1 MLFGIF
7 FVSIEAKQLDMKTI
21 LRNFF
26 SVLRRFKTASVL
38 NVLGLSIAFVAFMLI
53 MMQVNYDYTF
63 DRSHPNADAIFRVDI
78 VHGSKGSQAI
88 ICRPFARAFTGSSP
102 LIEEGCLLSAWTES
116 RFFYI
121 EDGGQRTSYKEDAWN
136 VTPGVLEV
144 FRFDM
149 LEGNERSLDEP
160 NSVVLP
166 ESMAR
171 KIFGDESAVGK
182 QLISA
187 NPMEDAKIVKGVY
200 KDFPRNSALKN
211 VMYTSMSPKENYDN
225 WGNWNYFF
233 FVRLGEGMDKA
244 EVLDNFKRNF
254 NAKEAFGNEF
264 EWGEENSLDL
274 RLTSLPDVHF
284 LSNVDFDSM
293 PKASRQTLLVLFSI
307 AFVILIIAGINFTN
321 FSTALTPMRI
331 KSINTQ
337 KVLGSSDRTL
347 RGSLLVEAVCVSL
360 FAYLLSLLFL
370 YLIPNTP
377 VVSLVDADISFGAQP
392 MIIAGTAV
400 IAAIVGVLAG
410 LYPSYYVTSFPPALV
425 LKGSFGLSLAGRRM
439 RSVLVG
445 VQFVASFILII
456 GSLFMYLQNHYMQNA
471 PLGYDKEEMI
481 IVHLNNT
488 INKNR
493 DAFTDRLKSFSGVQD
508 VTYSQFLLSSQDQY
522 MGWGR
527 DYNGNNINFQCL
539 PVSSSF
545 LKVMGIEVKEGRDFR
560 PEDDQKET
568 GCYIFNEKAK
578 AQYELKLNEKIDG
591 DEIIGFIPDIKF
603 ASFRQEV
610 TPMAFYLWGKY
621 QWGQEGNYYNTA
633 YVKFKAGSDLRSGM
647 EHVRESLEK
656 FDSEYPFVVRF
667 YDEVL
672 QHTYEKEL
680 KIGSLITLFSLVA
693 IFISI
698 VGVFGLVVFE
708 SEYKRKEI
716 AVRKV
721 LGSTT
726 GEILYMFNVSYF
738 WILLICFVF
747 GAPVAWY
754 GVHRWLEN
762 FAYRTPMYWWVL
774 PLAFL
779 AVGVITFMT
788 VTYQNW
794 HVANENPVKN
804 IKSE

>member
-1 MLFGIF
+1 
-7 FVSIEAKQLDMKTI
+7 MKTI

-26 SVLRRFKTASVL
+26 SVLRRFKAASVL

-63 DRSHPNADAIFRVDI
+63 DCSHRNADAIFRVDI

-88 ICRPFARAFTGSSP
+88 ICRPFARAFTESSP
-102 LIEEGCLLSAWTES
+102 HIKGGCLLNAWVGS
-116 RFFYI
+116 PFFYV
-121 EDGGQRTSYKEDAWN
+121 EQNGQRTGYRENAWE
-136 VTPGVLEV
+136 VTPGLLDVIH
-144 FRFDM
+144 FDM
-149 LEGNERSLDEP
+149 LEGTAQALDEP
-160 NSVVLP
+160 GSVILP
-166 ESMAR
+166 ESMAK
-171 KIFGDESAVGK
+171 KIFGNETAIGK
-182 QLISA
+182 QLIA
-187 NPMEDAKIVKGVY
+187 PNVEMNAQIIKGVY
-200 KDFPRNSALKN
+200 KDFPRNSALQN
-211 VMYTSMSPKENYDN
+211 VIYVAMNPKENYDN

-233 FVRLGEGMDKA
+233 FVRLDDPANKEN
-244 EVLDNFKRNF
+244 VLDNFKSNF
-254 NAKEAFGNEF
+254 NAKEVFGNEF
-264 EWGEENSLDL
+264 EWGGEESFDL

-284 LSNVDFDSM
+284 LNNVDFDSM

-307 AFVILIIAGINFTN
+307 AFVIIIIAGINFTN

-337 KVLGSSDRTL
+337 KVLGSSDRML
-347 RGSLLVEAVCVSL
+347 RGSLLVEAVGVSM

-370 YLIPNTP
+370 YVIPKTP
-377 VVSLVDADISFGAQP
+377 VASLVDADISFGAQP

-400 IAAIVGVLAG
+400 IAVIVGVLAG

-445 VQFVASFILII
+445 IQFVASFILII
-456 GSLFMYLQNHYMQNA
+456 GSLFMYLQNRYMQNA

-481 IVHLNNT
+481 IVHLNNK
-488 INKNR
+488 INKDR
-493 DAFTDRLKSFSGVQD
+493 DAFTNQLKSFSGVED

-527 DYNGNNINFQCL
+527 DYNGKNINFQCL

-578 AQYELKLNEKIDG
+578 AQLELKLNEQIDG

-621 QWGQEGNYYNTA
+621 QWGQEGNYYNAA
-633 YVKFKAGSDLRSGM
+633 YVKFKAGSDLRAGM
-647 EHVRESLEK
+647 EHVRESLKK
-656 FDSEYPFVVRF
+656 FDSEYPFVIRF

-716 AVRKV
+716 AVRKE

-726 GEILYMFNVSYF
+726 GEVLYMFNVSYF
-738 WILLICFVF
+738 WILLICFVL

-779 AVGVITFMT
+779 AIGMITFLT

>member
-1 MLFGIF
+1 
-7 FVSIEAKQLDMKTI
+7 
-21 LRNFF
+21 
-26 SVLRRFKTASVL
+26 
-38 NVLGLSIAFVAFMLI
+38 

-63 DRSHPNADAIFRVDI
+63 DCSHRNADAIFRVDI

-88 ICRPFARAFTGSSP
+88 ICRPFARAFTESSP
-102 LIEEGCLLSAWTES
+102 HIKGGCLLNAWVGS
-116 RFFYI
+116 PFFYV
-121 EDGGQRTSYKEDAWN
+121 EQNGQRTGYRENAWE
-136 VTPGVLEV
+136 VTPGLLDVIH
-144 FRFDM
+144 FDM
-149 LEGNERSLDEP
+149 LEGTAQALDEP
-160 NSVVLP
+160 GSVILP
-166 ESMAR
+166 ESMAK
-171 KIFGDESAVGK
+171 KIFGNETAVGK
-182 QLISA
+182 QLIA
-187 NPMEDAKIVKGVY
+187 PNVEMNAQIIKGVY
-200 KDFPRNSALKN
+200 KDFPRNSALQN
-211 VMYTSMSPKENYDN
+211 VIYVAMNPKENYDN

-233 FVRLGEGMDKA
+233 FVRLDDPANKEN
-244 EVLDNFKRNF
+244 VLDNFKSNF
-254 NAKEAFGNEF
+254 NAKEVFGNEF
-264 EWGEENSLDL
+264 EWGGEESFDL

-284 LSNVDFDSM
+284 LNNVDFDSM

-307 AFVILIIAGINFTN
+307 AFVIIIIAGINFTN

-337 KVLGSSDRTL
+337 KVLGSSDRML
-347 RGSLLVEAVCVSL
+347 RGSLLVEAVGVST

-370 YLIPNTP
+370 YVIPKTP
-377 VVSLVDADISFGAQP
+377 VASLVDADISFGAQP

-400 IAAIVGVLAG
+400 IAVIVGVLAG

-445 VQFVASFILII
+445 IQFVASFILII
-456 GSLFMYLQNHYMQNA
+456 GSLFMYLQNRYMQNA

-481 IVHLNNT
+481 IVHLNNK
-488 INKNR
+488 INKDR
-493 DAFTDRLKSFSGVQD
+493 DAFTNQLKSFSGVED

-527 DYNGNNINFQCL
+527 DYNGKNINFQCL

-578 AQYELKLNEKIDG
+578 AQLELKLNEQIDG

-621 QWGQEGNYYNTA
+621 QWGQEGNYYNAA
-633 YVKFKAGSDLRSGM
+633 YVKFKAGSDLRAGM
-647 EHVRESLEK
+647 EHVRESLKK
-656 FDSEYPFVVRF
+656 FDSEYPFVIRF

-726 GEILYMFNVSYF
+726 GEVLYMFNVSYF
-738 WILLICFVF
+738 WILLICFVL

-779 AVGVITFMT
+779 AIGMITFLT

>member
-1 MLFGIF
+1 
-7 FVSIEAKQLDMKTI
+7 MKTI

-26 SVLRRFKTASVL
+26 SVLRRFKAASVL

-63 DRSHPNADAIFRVDI
+63 DCSHRNADAIFRVDI

-88 ICRPFARAFTGSSP
+88 ICRPFARAFTESSP
-102 LIEEGCLLSAWTES
+102 HIKGGCLLNAWVGS
-116 RFFYI
+116 PFFYV
-121 EDGGQRTSYKEDAWN
+121 EQNGQRTGYRENAWE
-136 VTPGVLEV
+136 VTPGLLDVIH
-144 FRFDM
+144 FDM
-149 LEGNERSLDEP
+149 LEGTAQALDEP
-160 NSVVLP
+160 GSVILP
-166 ESMAR
+166 ESMAK
-171 KIFGDESAVGK
+171 KIFGNETAIGK
-182 QLISA
+182 QLIA
-187 NPMEDAKIVKGVY
+187 PNVEMNAQIIKGVY
-200 KDFPRNSALKN
+200 KDFPRNSALQN
-211 VMYTSMSPKENYDN
+211 VIYVAMNPKENYDN

-233 FVRLGEGMDKA
+233 FVRLDDPANKEN
-244 EVLDNFKRNF
+244 VLDNFKSNF
-254 NAKEAFGNEF
+254 NAKEVFGNEF
-264 EWGEENSLDL
+264 EWGGEESFDL

-284 LSNVDFDSM
+284 LNNVDFDSM

-307 AFVILIIAGINFTN
+307 AFVIIIIAGINFTN

-337 KVLGSSDRTL
+337 KVLGSSDRML
-347 RGSLLVEAVCVSL
+347 RGSLLVEAVGVSM

-370 YLIPNTP
+370 YVIPKTP
-377 VVSLVDADISFGAQP
+377 VASLVDADISFGAQP

-400 IAAIVGVLAG
+400 IAVIVGVLAG

-445 VQFVASFILII
+445 IQFVASFILII
-456 GSLFMYLQNHYMQNA
+456 GSLFMYLQNRYMQNA

-481 IVHLNNT
+481 IVHLNNK
-488 INKNR
+488 INKDR
-493 DAFTDRLKSFSGVQD
+493 DAFTNQLKSFSGVED

-527 DYNGNNINFQCL
+527 DYNGKNINFQCL

-568 GCYIFNEKAK
+568 GCYIFNEKSK
-578 AQYELKLNEKIDG
+578 AQLELKLNEQIDG

-621 QWGQEGNYYNTA
+621 QWGQEGNYYNAA
-633 YVKFKAGSDLRSGM
+633 YVKFKAGSDLRAGM
-647 EHVRESLEK
+647 EHVRESLKK
-656 FDSEYPFVVRF
+656 FDSEYPFVIRF

-726 GEILYMFNVSYF
+726 GEVLYMFNVSYF
-738 WILLICFVF
+738 WILLICFVL

-779 AVGVITFMT
+779 AIGMITFLT

>member
-1 MLFGIF
+1 
-7 FVSIEAKQLDMKTI
+7 MKTI

-26 SVLRRFKTASVL
+26 SVLRRFKAASVL

-63 DRSHPNADAIFRVDI
+63 DCSHRNADAIFRVDI

-88 ICRPFARAFTGSSP
+88 ICRPFARAFTESSP
-102 LIEEGCLLSAWTES
+102 HIKGGCLLNAWVGS
-116 RFFYI
+116 PFFYV
-121 EDGGQRTSYKEDAWN
+121 EQNGQRTGYRENAWE
-136 VTPGVLEV
+136 VTPGLLDVIH
-144 FRFDM
+144 FDM
-149 LEGNERSLDEP
+149 REGTAQALDEP
-160 NSVVLP
+160 GSVILP
-166 ESMAR
+166 ESMAK
-171 KIFGDESAVGK
+171 KIFGNETAVGK
-182 QLISA
+182 QLIA
-187 NPMEDAKIVKGVY
+187 PNVEMNAQIIKGVY
-200 KDFPRNSALKN
+200 KDFPRNSALQN
-211 VMYTSMSPKENYDN
+211 VIYVAMNPKENYDN

-233 FVRLGEGMDKA
+233 FVRLDDPANKEN
-244 EVLDNFKRNF
+244 VLDNFKSNF
-254 NAKEAFGNEF
+254 NAKEVFGNEF
-264 EWGEENSLDL
+264 EWGGEESFDL

-284 LSNVDFDSM
+284 LNNVDFDSM

-307 AFVILIIAGINFTN
+307 AFVIIIIAGINFTN

-337 KVLGSSDRTL
+337 KVLGSSDRML
-347 RGSLLVEAVCVSL
+347 RGSLLVEAVGVST

-370 YLIPNTP
+370 YVIPKTP
-377 VVSLVDADISFGAQP
+377 VASLVDADISFGAQP

-400 IAAIVGVLAG
+400 IAVIVGVLAG

-445 VQFVASFILII
+445 IQFVASFILII
-456 GSLFMYLQNHYMQNA
+456 GSLFMYLQNRYMQNA

-481 IVHLNNT
+481 IVHLNNK
-488 INKNR
+488 INKDR
-493 DAFTDRLKSFSGVQD
+493 DAFTNQLKSFSGVED
-508 VTYSQFLLSSQDQY
+508 VTYSQFLLSIQDQY

-527 DYNGNNINFQCL
+527 DYNGKNINFQCL

-578 AQYELKLNEKIDG
+578 AQLELKLNEQIDG

-621 QWGQEGNYYNTA
+621 QWGQEGNYYNAA
-633 YVKFKAGSDLRSGM
+633 YVKFKAGSDLRAGM
-647 EHVRESLEK
+647 EHVRESLKK
-656 FDSEYPFVVRF
+656 FDSEYPFVIRF

-726 GEILYMFNVSYF
+726 GEVLYMFNVSYF
-738 WILLICFVF
+738 WILLICFVL

-779 AVGVITFMT
+779 AIGMITFLT

>member
-7 FVSIEAKQLDMKTI
+7 FVIIKAKQLDMKTI

-136 VTPGVLEV
+136 VTPGVLKV

-149 LEGNERSLDEP
+149 LEGSERSLDEP

-284 LSNVDFDSM
+284 LNNVDFDSM

-370 YLIPNTP
+370 YIIPKTP

-400 IAAIVGVLAG
+400 IAAIVGVLAR
-410 LYPSYYVTSFPPALV
+410 P
-425 LKGSFGLSLAGRRM
+425 LS
-439 RSVLVG
+439 
-445 VQFVASFILII
+445 
-456 GSLFMYLQNHYMQNA
+456 
-471 PLGYDKEEMI
+471 
-481 IVHLNNT
+481 
-488 INKNR
+488 
-493 DAFTDRLKSFSGVQD
+493 
-508 VTYSQFLLSSQDQY
+508 FLLCHL
-522 MGWGR
+522 
-527 DYNGNNINFQCL
+527 F
-539 PVSSSF
+539 PA
-545 LKVMGIEVKEGRDFR
+545 GIGVERKFR
-560 PEDDQKET
+560 PLACRAPDEERAGGGPVCGFFHPD
-568 GCYIFNEKAK
+568 YRLFVYVPAK
-578 AQYELKLNEKIDG
+578 
-591 DEIIGFIPDIKF
+591 
-603 ASFRQEV
+603 
-610 TPMAFYLWGKY
+610 
-621 QWGQEGNYYNTA
+621 
-633 YVKFKAGSDLRSGM
+633 
-647 EHVRESLEK
+647 SLYAE
-656 FDSEYPFVVRF
+656 
-667 YDEVL
+667 
-672 QHTYEKEL
+672 
-680 KIGSLITLFSLVA
+680 
-693 IFISI
+693 
-698 VGVFGLVVFE
+698 
-708 SEYKRKEI
+708 
-716 AVRKV
+716 
-721 LGSTT
+721 
-726 GEILYMFNVSYF
+726 
-738 WILLICFVF
+738 C
-747 GAPVAWY
+747 
-754 GVHRWLEN
+754 
-762 FAYRTPMYWWVL
+762 
-774 PLAFL
+774 
-779 AVGVITFMT
+779 AVGI
-788 VTYQNW
+788 
-794 HVANENPVKN
+794 
-804 IKSE
+804 

>member
-7 FVSIEAKQLDMKTI
+7 FVIIEAKQLDMKTI

-149 LEGNERSLDEP
+149 LEGSERSLDEP

-284 LSNVDFDSM
+284 LNNVDFDSM

-370 YLIPNTP
+370 YIIPKTP

-481 IVHLNNT
+481 IVHLN
-488 INKNR
+488 
-493 DAFTDRLKSFSGVQD
+493 D
-508 VTYSQFLLSSQDQY
+508 
-522 MGWGR
+522 
-527 DYNGNNINFQCL
+527 NI
-539 PVSSSF
+539 S
-545 LKVMGIEVKEGRDFR
+545 
-560 PEDDQKET
+560 
-568 GCYIFNEKAK
+568 
-578 AQYELKLNEKIDG
+578 
-591 DEIIGFIPDIKF
+591 
-603 ASFRQEV
+603 
-610 TPMAFYLWGKY
+610 
-621 QWGQEGNYYNTA
+621 
-633 YVKFKAGSDLRSGM
+633 
-647 EHVRESLEK
+647 
-656 FDSEYPFVVRF
+656 
-667 YDEVL
+667 
-672 QHTYEKEL
+672 
-680 KIGSLITLFSLVA
+680 
-693 IFISI
+693 
-698 VGVFGLVVFE
+698 
-708 SEYKRKEI
+708 
-716 AVRKV
+716 
-721 LGSTT
+721 
-726 GEILYMFNVSYF
+726 
-738 WILLICFVF
+738 
-747 GAPVAWY
+747 
-754 GVHRWLEN
+754 
-762 FAYRTPMYWWVL
+762 
-774 PLAFL
+774 
-779 AVGVITFMT
+779 
-788 VTYQNW
+788 
-794 HVANENPVKN
+794 
-804 IKSE
+804 

>member
-1 MLFGIF
+1 
-7 FVSIEAKQLDMKTI
+7 MKTI

-26 SVLRRFKTASVL
+26 SVLRRFKAASVL

-63 DRSHPNADAIFRVDI
+63 DCSHRNADAIFRVDI

-88 ICRPFARAFTGSSP
+88 ICRPFARAFTESSP
-102 LIEEGCLLSAWTES
+102 HIKGGCLLNAWVGS
-116 RFFYI
+116 PFFYV
-121 EDGGQRTSYKEDAWN
+121 EQNGQRRGYRENAWE
-136 VTPGVLEV
+136 VTPGLLDVIH
-144 FRFDM
+144 FDM
-149 LEGNERSLDEP
+149 LEGTAQALDEP
-160 NSVVLP
+160 GSVILP
-166 ESMAR
+166 ESMAK
-171 KIFGDESAVGK
+171 KIFGNETAVGK
-182 QLISA
+182 QLIA
-187 NPMEDAKIVKGVY
+187 PNVEMNAQIIKGVY
-200 KDFPRNSALKN
+200 KDFPRNSALQN
-211 VMYTSMSPKENYDN
+211 VIYVAMNPKENYDN

-233 FVRLGEGMDKA
+233 FVRLDDPANKEN
-244 EVLDNFKRNF
+244 VLDNFKSNF
-254 NAKEAFGNEF
+254 NAKEVFGNEF
-264 EWGEENSLDL
+264 EWGGEESFDL

-284 LSNVDFDSM
+284 LNNVDFDSM

-307 AFVILIIAGINFTN
+307 AFVIIIIAGINFTN

-337 KVLGSSDRTL
+337 KVLGSSDRML
-347 RGSLLVEAVCVSL
+347 RGSLLVEAVGVST

-370 YLIPNTP
+370 YVIPKTP
-377 VVSLVDADISFGAQP
+377 VASLVDADISFGAQP

-400 IAAIVGVLAG
+400 IAVIVGVLAG

-445 VQFVASFILII
+445 IQFVASFILII
-456 GSLFMYLQNHYMQNA
+456 GSLFMYLQNRYIQNA

-481 IVHLNNT
+481 IVHLNNK
-488 INKNR
+488 INKDR
-493 DAFTDRLKSFSGVQD
+493 DAFTNQLKSFSGVED

-527 DYNGNNINFQCL
+527 DYNGKNINFQCL

-578 AQYELKLNEKIDG
+578 AQLELKLNEQIDG

-621 QWGQEGNYYNTA
+621 QWGQEGNYYNAA
-633 YVKFKAGSDLRSGM
+633 YVKFKAGSDLRAGM
-647 EHVRESLEK
+647 EHVRESLKK
-656 FDSEYPFVVRF
+656 FDSEYPFVIRF

-726 GEILYMFNVSYF
+726 GEVLYMFNVSYF
-738 WILLICFVF
+738 WILLICFVL

-779 AVGVITFMT
+779 AIGMITFLT

>member
-7 FVSIEAKQLDMKTI
+7 FVIIEAKQLDMKTI

-63 DRSHPNADAIFRVDI
+63 DRSHRNADAIFRVDI

-102 LIEEGCLLSAWTES
+102 LIEEGCLLSAWTDS

-149 LEGNERSLDEP
+149 LEGSERSLDEP

-284 LSNVDFDSM
+284 LNNVDFDSM

-360 FAYLLSLLFL
+360 FAYLLSLFFL
-370 YLIPNTP
+370 YIIPKTP

-481 IVHLNNT
+481 IVHLNDN

-493 DAFTDRLKSFSGVQD
+493 DAFTDRLKSFSGVED

-545 LKVMGIEVKEGRDFR
+545 LKVMGDRGQGR
-560 PEDDQKET
+560 P
-568 GCYIFNEKAK
+568 
-578 AQYELKLNEKIDG
+578 
-591 DEIIGFIPDIKF
+591 
-603 ASFRQEV
+603 
-610 TPMAFYLWGKY
+610 
-621 QWGQEGNYYNTA
+621 
-633 YVKFKAGSDLRSGM
+633 
-647 EHVRESLEK
+647 
-656 FDSEYPFVVRF
+656 
-667 YDEVL
+667 
-672 QHTYEKEL
+672 
-680 KIGSLITLFSLVA
+680 
-693 IFISI
+693 
-698 VGVFGLVVFE
+698 
-708 SEYKRKEI
+708 
-716 AVRKV
+716 
-721 LGSTT
+721 
-726 GEILYMFNVSYF
+726 
-738 WILLICFVF
+738 
-747 GAPVAWY
+747 
-754 GVHRWLEN
+754 
-762 FAYRTPMYWWVL
+762 
-774 PLAFL
+774 
-779 AVGVITFMT
+779 
-788 VTYQNW
+788 
-794 HVANENPVKN
+794 
-804 IKSE
+804 

>member
-1 MLFGIF
+1 
-7 FVSIEAKQLDMKTI
+7 MKTI

-26 SVLRRFKTASVL
+26 SVLRRFKAASVL

-63 DRSHPNADAIFRVDI
+63 DCSHRNADAIFRVDI

-88 ICRPFARAFTGSSP
+88 ICRPFARAFTESSP
-102 LIEEGCLLSAWTES
+102 HIKGGCLLNAWVGS
-116 RFFYI
+116 PFFYV
-121 EDGGQRTSYKEDAWN
+121 EQNGQRTGYRENAWE
-136 VTPGVLEV
+136 VTPGLLDVIH
-144 FRFDM
+144 FDM
-149 LEGNERSLDEP
+149 LEGTAQALDEP
-160 NSVVLP
+160 GSVILP
-166 ESMAR
+166 ESMAK
-171 KIFGDESAVGK
+171 KIFGNETAIGK
-182 QLISA
+182 QLIA
-187 NPMEDAKIVKGVY
+187 PNVEMNAQIIKGVY
-200 KDFPRNSALKN
+200 KDFPRNSALQN
-211 VMYTSMSPKENYDN
+211 VIYVAMNPKENYDN

-233 FVRLGEGMDKA
+233 FVRLDDPANKEN
-244 EVLDNFKRNF
+244 VLDNFKSNF
-254 NAKEAFGNEF
+254 NAKEVFGNEF
-264 EWGEENSLDL
+264 EWGGEESFDL

-284 LSNVDFDSM
+284 LNNVDFDSM

-307 AFVILIIAGINFTN
+307 AFVIIIIAGINFTN

-337 KVLGSSDRTL
+337 KVLGSSDRML
-347 RGSLLVEAVCVSL
+347 RGSLLVEAVGVSM

-370 YLIPNTP
+370 YVIPKTP
-377 VVSLVDADISFGAQP
+377 VASLVDADISFGAQP

-400 IAAIVGVLAG
+400 IAVIVGVLAG

-445 VQFVASFILII
+445 IQFVASFILII
-456 GSLFMYLQNHYMQNA
+456 GSLFMYLQNRYMQNA

-481 IVHLNNT
+481 IVHLNNK
-488 INKNR
+488 INKDR
-493 DAFTDRLKSFSGVQD
+493 DAFTNQLKSFSGVED

-527 DYNGNNINFQCL
+527 DYNGKNINFQCL

-578 AQYELKLNEKIDG
+578 AQLELKLNEQIDG

-621 QWGQEGNYYNTA
+621 QWGQEGNYYNAA
-633 YVKFKAGSDLRSGM
+633 YVKFKAGSDLRAGM
-647 EHVRESLEK
+647 EHVRESLKK
-656 FDSEYPFVVRF
+656 FDSEYPFVIRF

-726 GEILYMFNVSYF
+726 GEVLYMFNVSYF
-738 WILLICFVF
+738 WILLICFVL

-779 AVGVITFMT
+779 AIGMITFLT
-788 VTYQNW
+788 VRYQNW

>member
-1 MLFGIF
+1 
-7 FVSIEAKQLDMKTI
+7 MKTI

-26 SVLRRFKTASVL
+26 SVLRRFKAASVL

-63 DRSHPNADAIFRVDI
+63 DCSHRNADAIFRVDI

-88 ICRPFARAFTGSSP
+88 ICRPFARAFTESSP
-102 LIEEGCLLSAWTES
+102 HIKGGCLLNAWVGS
-116 RFFYI
+116 PFFYV
-121 EDGGQRTSYKEDAWN
+121 EQNGQRTGYRENAWE
-136 VTPGVLEV
+136 VTPGLLDVIH
-144 FRFDM
+144 FDM
-149 LEGNERSLDEP
+149 LEGTAQALDEP
-160 NSVVLP
+160 GSVILP
-166 ESMAR
+166 ESMAK
-171 KIFGDESAVGK
+171 KIFGNETAVGK
-182 QLISA
+182 QLIA
-187 NPMEDAKIVKGVY
+187 PNVEMNAQIIKGVY
-200 KDFPRNSALKN
+200 KDFPRNSALQKVIYVAMN
-211 VMYTSMSPKENYDN
+211 PKENYDN

-233 FVRLGEGMDKA
+233 FVRLDDPANKEN
-244 EVLDNFKRNF
+244 VLDNFKSNF
-254 NAKEAFGNEF
+254 NAKEVFGNEF
-264 EWGEENSLDL
+264 EWGGEESFDL

-284 LSNVDFDSM
+284 LNNVDFDSM

-307 AFVILIIAGINFTN
+307 AFVIIIIAGINFTN

-337 KVLGSSDRTL
+337 KVLGSSDRML
-347 RGSLLVEAVCVSL
+347 RGSLLVEAVGVST

-370 YLIPNTP
+370 YVIPKTP
-377 VVSLVDADISFGAQP
+377 VASLVDADISFGAQP

-400 IAAIVGVLAG
+400 IAVIVGVLAG

-445 VQFVASFILII
+445 IQFVASFILII
-456 GSLFMYLQNHYMQNA
+456 GSLFMYLQNRYMQNA

-481 IVHLNNT
+481 IVHLNNK
-488 INKNR
+488 INKDR
-493 DAFTDRLKSFSGVQD
+493 DAFTNQLKSFSGVED

-527 DYNGNNINFQCL
+527 DYNGKNINFQCL

-578 AQYELKLNEKIDG
+578 AQLELKLNEQIDG

-621 QWGQEGNYYNTA
+621 QWGQEGNYYNAA
-633 YVKFKAGSDLRSGM
+633 YVKFKAGSDLRAGM
-647 EHVRESLEK
+647 EHVRESLKK
-656 FDSEYPFVVRF
+656 FDSEYPFVIRF

-726 GEILYMFNVSYF
+726 GEVLYMFNVSYF
-738 WILLICFVF
+738 WILLICFVL

-779 AVGVITFMT
+779 AIGMITFLT

>member
-1 MLFGIF
+1 
-7 FVSIEAKQLDMKTI
+7 MKTI

-26 SVLRRFKTASVL
+26 SVLRRFKAASVL

-63 DRSHPNADAIFRVDI
+63 DCSHRNADAIFRVDI

-88 ICRPFARAFTGSSP
+88 ICRPFARAFTESSP
-102 LIEEGCLLSAWTES
+102 HIKGGCLLNAWVGS
-116 RFFYI
+116 PFFYV
-121 EDGGQRTSYKEDAWN
+121 EQNGQRTGYRENAWE
-136 VTPGVLEV
+136 VTPGLLDVIH
-144 FRFDM
+144 FDM
-149 LEGNERSLDEP
+149 LEGTAQALDEP
-160 NSVVLP
+160 GSVILP
-166 ESMAR
+166 ESMAK
-171 KIFGDESAVGK
+171 KIFGNETAVGK
-182 QLISA
+182 QLIA
-187 NPMEDAKIVKGVY
+187 PNVEMNAQIIKGVY
-200 KDFPRNSALKN
+200 KDFPRNSALQN
-211 VMYTSMSPKENYDN
+211 VIYVAMNPKENYDN

-233 FVRLGEGMDKA
+233 FVRLDDPANKEN
-244 EVLDNFKRNF
+244 VLDNFKSNF
-254 NAKEAFGNEF
+254 NAKEVFGNEF
-264 EWGEENSLDL
+264 EWGGEESFDL

-284 LSNVDFDSM
+284 LNNVDFDSM

-307 AFVILIIAGINFTN
+307 AFVIIIIAGINFTN

-337 KVLGSSDRTL
+337 KVLGSSDRML
-347 RGSLLVEAVCVSL
+347 RGSLLVEAVGVST

-370 YLIPNTP
+370 YVIPKTP
-377 VVSLVDADISFGAQP
+377 VASLVDADISFGAQP

-400 IAAIVGVLAG
+400 IAVIVGVLAG

-445 VQFVASFILII
+445 IQFVASFILII
-456 GSLFMYLQNHYMQNA
+456 GSLFMYLQNRYMQNA
-471 PLGYDKEEMI
+471 PLGDDKEEMI
-481 IVHLNNT
+481 IVHLNNK
-488 INKNR
+488 INKDR
-493 DAFTDRLKSFSGVQD
+493 DAFTNQLKSFSGVED

-527 DYNGNNINFQCL
+527 DYNGKNINFQCL

-578 AQYELKLNEKIDG
+578 AQLELKLNEQIDG

-621 QWGQEGNYYNTA
+621 QWGQEGNYYNAA
-633 YVKFKAGSDLRSGM
+633 YVKFKAGSDLRAGM
-647 EHVRESLEK
+647 EHVRESLKK
-656 FDSEYPFVVRF
+656 FDSEYPFVIRF

-726 GEILYMFNVSYF
+726 GEVLYMFNVSYF
-738 WILLICFVF
+738 WILLICFVL

-779 AVGVITFMT
+779 AIGMITFLT

>member
-1 MLFGIF
+1 
-7 FVSIEAKQLDMKTI
+7 MKTI

-26 SVLRRFKTASVL
+26 SVLRRFKAASVL

-63 DRSHPNADAIFRVDI
+63 DCSHRNADAIFRVDI

-88 ICRPFARAFTGSSP
+88 ICRPFARAFTESSP
-102 LIEEGCLLSAWTES
+102 HIKGGCLLNAWVGS
-116 RFFYI
+116 PFFYV
-121 EDGGQRTSYKEDAWN
+121 EQNGQRTGYRENAWE
-136 VTPGVLEV
+136 VTPGLLDVIH
-144 FRFDM
+144 FDM
-149 LEGNERSLDEP
+149 LEGTAQALDEP
-160 NSVVLP
+160 GSVILP
-166 ESMAR
+166 ESMAK
-171 KIFGDESAVGK
+171 KIFGNETAVGK
-182 QLISA
+182 QLIA
-187 NPMEDAKIVKGVY
+187 PNVEMNAQIIKGVY
-200 KDFPRNSALKN
+200 KDFPRNSALQN
-211 VMYTSMSPKENYDN
+211 VIYVAMNPKENYDN

-233 FVRLGEGMDKA
+233 FVRLDDPANKEN
-244 EVLDNFKRNF
+244 VLDNFKSNF
-254 NAKEAFGNEF
+254 NAKEVFGNEF
-264 EWGEENSLDL
+264 EWGGEESFDL

-284 LSNVDFDSM
+284 LNNVDFDSM

-307 AFVILIIAGINFTN
+307 AFVIIIIAGINFTN

-337 KVLGSSDRTL
+337 KVLGSSDRML
-347 RGSLLVEAVCVSL
+347 RGSLLVEAVGVSM

-370 YLIPNTP
+370 YVIPKTP
-377 VVSLVDADISFGAQP
+377 VASLVDADISFGAQP

-400 IAAIVGVLAG
+400 IAVIVGVLAG

-445 VQFVASFILII
+445 IQFVASFILII
-456 GSLFMYLQNHYMQNA
+456 GSLFMYLQNRYMQNA

-481 IVHLNNT
+481 IVHLNNK
-488 INKNR
+488 INKDR
-493 DAFTDRLKSFSGVQD
+493 DAFTNQLKSFSGVED

-527 DYNGNNINFQCL
+527 DYNGKNINFQCL

-578 AQYELKLNEKIDG
+578 AQLELKLNEQIDG

-621 QWGQEGNYYNTA
+621 QWGQEGNYYNAA
-633 YVKFKAGSDLRSGM
+633 YVKFKAGSDLRAGM
-647 EHVRESLEK
+647 EHVRESLKK
-656 FDSEYPFVVRF
+656 FDSEYPFVIRF

-680 KIGSLITLFSLVA
+680 KIGSLITLFSFVA

-726 GEILYMFNVSYF
+726 GEVLYMFNVSYF
-738 WILLICFVF
+738 WILLICFVL

-779 AVGVITFMT
+779 AIGMITFLT

>member
-1 MLFGIF
+1 
-7 FVSIEAKQLDMKTI
+7 MKTI

-26 SVLRRFKTASVL
+26 SVLRRFKAASVL

-63 DRSHPNADAIFRVDI
+63 DCSHRNADAIFRVDI

-88 ICRPFARAFTGSSP
+88 ICRPFARAFTESSP
-102 LIEEGCLLSAWTES
+102 HIKGGCLLNAWVGS
-116 RFFYI
+116 PFFYV
-121 EDGGQRTSYKEDAWN
+121 EQNGQRTGYRENAWE
-136 VTPGVLEV
+136 VTPGLLDVIH
-144 FRFDM
+144 FDM
-149 LEGNERSLDEP
+149 LEGTAQALDEP
-160 NSVVLP
+160 GSVILP
-166 ESMAR
+166 ESMAK
-171 KIFGDESAVGK
+171 KIFGNETAVGK
-182 QLISA
+182 QLIA
-187 NPMEDAKIVKGVY
+187 PNVEMNAQIIKGVY
-200 KDFPRNSALKN
+200 KDFPRNSALQN
-211 VMYTSMSPKENYDN
+211 VIYVAMNPKENYDN

-233 FVRLGEGMDKA
+233 FVRLDDPANKEN
-244 EVLDNFKRNF
+244 VLDNFKSNF
-254 NAKEAFGNEF
+254 NAKEEVFGNEF
-264 EWGEENSLDL
+264 EWGGEESFDL

-284 LSNVDFDSM
+284 LNNVDFDSM

-307 AFVILIIAGINFTN
+307 AFVIIIIAGINFTN

-337 KVLGSSDRTL
+337 KVLGSSDRML
-347 RGSLLVEAVCVSL
+347 RGSLLVEAVGVST

-370 YLIPNTP
+370 YVIPKTP
-377 VVSLVDADISFGAQP
+377 VASLVDADISFGAQP

-400 IAAIVGVLAG
+400 IAVIVGVLAG

-445 VQFVASFILII
+445 IQFVASFILII
-456 GSLFMYLQNHYMQNA
+456 GSLFMYLQNRYMQNA

-481 IVHLNNT
+481 IVHLNNK
-488 INKNR
+488 INKDR
-493 DAFTDRLKSFSGVQD
+493 DAFTNQLKSFSGVED

-527 DYNGNNINFQCL
+527 DYNGKNINFQCL

-578 AQYELKLNEKIDG
+578 AQLELKLNEQIDG

-621 QWGQEGNYYNTA
+621 QWGQEGNYYNAA
-633 YVKFKAGSDLRSGM
+633 YVKFKAGSDLRAGM
-647 EHVRESLEK
+647 EHVRESLKK
-656 FDSEYPFVVRF
+656 FDSEYPFVIRF

-726 GEILYMFNVSYF
+726 GEVLYMFNVSYF
-738 WILLICFVF
+738 WILLICFVL

-779 AVGVITFMT
+779 AIGMITFLT

>member
-1 MLFGIF
+1 M
-7 FVSIEAKQLDMKTI
+7 
-21 LRNFF
+21 
-26 SVLRRFKTASVL
+26 
-38 NVLGLSIAFVAFMLI
+38 
-53 MMQVNYDYTF
+53 
-63 DRSHPNADAIFRVDI
+63 
-78 VHGSKGSQAI
+78 
-88 ICRPFARAFTGSSP
+88 
-102 LIEEGCLLSAWTES
+102 
-116 RFFYI
+116 
-121 EDGGQRTSYKEDAWN
+121 
-136 VTPGVLEV
+136 
-144 FRFDM
+144 
-149 LEGNERSLDEP
+149 
-160 NSVVLP
+160 
-166 ESMAR
+166 
-171 KIFGDESAVGK
+171 
-182 QLISA
+182 
-187 NPMEDAKIVKGVY
+187 
-200 KDFPRNSALKN
+200 
-211 VMYTSMSPKENYDN
+211 
-225 WGNWNYFF
+225 
-233 FVRLGEGMDKA
+233 
-244 EVLDNFKRNF
+244 LDNFKRNF

-284 LSNVDFDSM
+284 LNNVDFDSM

-370 YLIPNTP
+370 YIIPKTP

-493 DAFTDRLKSFSGVQD
+493 DAFTDRLKSFSGVED

-591 DEIIGFIPDIKF
+591 DEIVGFIPDIKF

-656 FDSEYPFVVRF
+656 FDSEYPLWSVSMTRF
-667 YDEVL
+667 C
-672 QHTYEKEL
+672 
-680 KIGSLITLFSLVA
+680 
-693 IFISI
+693 SI
-698 VGVFGLVVFE
+698 PT
-708 SEYKRKEI
+708 KR
-716 AVRKV
+716 
-721 LGSTT
+721 
-726 GEILYMFNVSYF
+726 N
-738 WILLICFVF
+738 
-747 GAPVAWY
+747 
-754 GVHRWLEN
+754 
-762 FAYRTPMYWWVL
+762 
-774 PLAFL
+774 
-779 AVGVITFMT
+779 
-788 VTYQNW
+788 
-794 HVANENPVKN
+794 
-804 IKSE
+804 

>member
-1 MLFGIF
+1 
-7 FVSIEAKQLDMKTI
+7 MKTI

-26 SVLRRFKTASVL
+26 SVLRRFKAASVL

-63 DRSHPNADAIFRVDI
+63 DCSHRNADAIFRVDI

-88 ICRPFARAFTGSSP
+88 ICRPFARAFTESSP
-102 LIEEGCLLSAWTES
+102 HIKGGCLLNAWVGS
-116 RFFYI
+116 PFFYV
-121 EDGGQRTSYKEDAWN
+121 EQNGQRTGYRENAWE
-136 VTPGVLEV
+136 VTPGLLDVIH
-144 FRFDM
+144 FDM
-149 LEGNERSLDEP
+149 LEGTAQALDEP
-160 NSVVLP
+160 GSVILP
-166 ESMAR
+166 ESMAK
-171 KIFGDESAVGK
+171 KIFGNETAIGK
-182 QLISA
+182 QLIA
-187 NPMEDAKIVKGVY
+187 PNVEMNAQIIKGVY
-200 KDFPRNSALKN
+200 KDFPRNSALQN
-211 VMYTSMSPKENYDN
+211 VIYVAMNPKENYDN

-233 FVRLGEGMDKA
+233 FVRLDDPANKEN
-244 EVLDNFKRNF
+244 VLDNFKSNF
-254 NAKEAFGNEF
+254 NAKEVFGNEF
-264 EWGEENSLDL
+264 EWGGEESFDL

-284 LSNVDFDSM
+284 LNNVDFDSM

-307 AFVILIIAGINFTN
+307 AFVIIIIAGINFTN

-337 KVLGSSDRTL
+337 KVLGSSDRML
-347 RGSLLVEAVCVSL
+347 RGSLLVEAVGVST

-370 YLIPNTP
+370 YVIPKTP
-377 VVSLVDADISFGAQP
+377 VASLVDADISFGAQP

-400 IAAIVGVLAG
+400 IAVIVGVLAG

-445 VQFVASFILII
+445 IQFVASFILII
-456 GSLFMYLQNHYMQNA
+456 GSLFMYLQNRYMQNA

-481 IVHLNNT
+481 IVHLNNK
-488 INKNR
+488 INKDR
-493 DAFTDRLKSFSGVQD
+493 DAFTNQLKSFSGVED

-527 DYNGNNINFQCL
+527 DYNGKNINFQCL

-578 AQYELKLNEKIDG
+578 AQLELKLNEQIDG

-621 QWGQEGNYYNTA
+621 QWGQEGNYYNAA
-633 YVKFKAGSDLRSGM
+633 YVKFKAGSDLRAGM
-647 EHVRESLEK
+647 EHVRESLKK
-656 FDSEYPFVVRF
+656 FDSEYPFVIRF
-667 YDEVL
+667 YAEVL
-672 QHTYEKEL
+672 QHTYETEL

-726 GEILYMFNVSYF
+726 GEVLYMFNVSYF
-738 WILLICFVF
+738 WILLICFVL

-779 AVGVITFMT
+779 AIGMITFLT

>member
-1 MLFGIF
+1 
-7 FVSIEAKQLDMKTI
+7 MKTI
-21 LRNFF
+21 LRNFI

-63 DRSHPNADAIFRVDI
+63 DCSHRNADAIFRVDI

-88 ICRPFARAFTGSSP
+88 ICRPFARAFTESSP
-102 LIEEGCLLSAWTES
+102 HIKGGCLLSAWVGS
-116 RFFYI
+116 PFFYV
-121 EDGGQRTSYKEDAWN
+121 EQNGQRTGYRENAWE
-136 VTPGVLEV
+136 VTPGLLDVIH
-144 FRFDM
+144 FDM
-149 LEGNERSLDEP
+149 LEGTAQALDEP
-160 NSVVLP
+160 GSVILP
-166 ESMAR
+166 ESMAK
-171 KIFGDESAVGK
+171 KIFGNESAVGK
-182 QLISA
+182 QLIVPDTEMNA
-187 NPMEDAKIVKGVY
+187 QIVKGVY
-200 KDFPRNSALKN
+200 KDFPRNSVLQN
-211 VMYTSMSPKENYDN
+211 VMYAAMNPKENYDN

-233 FVRLGEGMDKA
+233 FVRLDDPVNKEN
-244 EVLDNFKRNF
+244 VLDNFRNNF
-254 NAKEAFGNEF
+254 NAKEVFGNEF
-264 EWGEENSLDL
+264 EWGEENSFDL

-284 LSNVDFDSM
+284 LNNVDFDSM

-307 AFVILIIAGINFTN
+307 AFVIIIIAGINFTN

-337 KVLGSSDRTL
+337 KVLGSSDRML
-347 RGSLLVEAVCVSL
+347 RGSLLAEAICVSM

-370 YLIPNTP
+370 YIVPKTP
-377 VVSLVDADISFGAQP
+377 VASLVDADMSFGAQP

-439 RSVLVG
+439 RSLLVG
-445 VQFVASFILII
+445 IQFVASFILII
-456 GSLFMYLQNHYMQNA
+456 GSLFMYLQNYYMQNA

-481 IVHLNNT
+481 IVHLNGN

-493 DAFTDRLKSFSGVQD
+493 DAFTNQLKSFSGVED

-527 DYNGNNINFQCL
+527 DYNGNKINFQCL

-578 AQYELKLNEKIDG
+578 AQYDLKLNDNING
-591 DEIIGFIPDIKF
+591 SEIIGFIPDIKF

-621 QWGQEGNYYNTA
+621 QWGQEDHYYNAA
-633 YVKFKAGSDLRSGM
+633 YVKFKAGSDLRAGM

-726 GEILYMFNVSYF
+726 GGILYMFNVSYF
-738 WILLICFVF
+738 WILLICFVL

-762 FAYRTPMYWWVL
+762 FAYRTPMHWWVL

-779 AVGVITFMT
+779 IVGVITAIT

>member
-1 MLFGIF
+1 
-7 FVSIEAKQLDMKTI
+7 MKTI

-26 SVLRRFKTASVL
+26 SVLRRFKAASVL

-63 DRSHPNADAIFRVDI
+63 DCSHRNADAIFRVDI
-78 VHGSKGSQAI
+78 AHGSKGSQAI
-88 ICRPFARAFTGSSP
+88 ICRPFARAFTESSP
-102 LIEEGCLLSAWTES
+102 HIKGGCLLNAWVGS
-116 RFFYI
+116 PFFYV
-121 EDGGQRTSYKEDAWN
+121 EQNGQRTGYRENAWE
-136 VTPGVLEV
+136 VTPGLLDVIH
-144 FRFDM
+144 FDM
-149 LEGNERSLDEP
+149 LEGTAQALDEP
-160 NSVVLP
+160 GSVILP
-166 ESMAR
+166 ESMAK
-171 KIFGDESAVGK
+171 KIFGNETAVGK
-182 QLISA
+182 QLIA
-187 NPMEDAKIVKGVY
+187 PNVEMNAQIIKGVY
-200 KDFPRNSALKN
+200 KDFPRNSALQN
-211 VMYTSMSPKENYDN
+211 VIYVAMNPKENYDN

-233 FVRLGEGMDKA
+233 FVRLDDPANKEN
-244 EVLDNFKRNF
+244 VLDNFKSNF
-254 NAKEAFGNEF
+254 NAKEVFGNEF
-264 EWGEENSLDL
+264 EWGGEESFDL

-284 LSNVDFDSM
+284 LNNVDFDSM

-307 AFVILIIAGINFTN
+307 AFVIIIIAGINFTN

-337 KVLGSSDRTL
+337 KVLGSSDRML
-347 RGSLLVEAVCVSL
+347 RGSLLVEAVGVST

-370 YLIPNTP
+370 YVIPKTP
-377 VVSLVDADISFGAQP
+377 VASLVDADISFGAQP

-400 IAAIVGVLAG
+400 IAVIVGVLAG

-445 VQFVASFILII
+445 IQFVASFILII
-456 GSLFMYLQNHYMQNA
+456 GSLFMYLQNRYMQNA

-481 IVHLNNT
+481 IVHLNNK
-488 INKNR
+488 INKDR
-493 DAFTDRLKSFSGVQD
+493 DAFTNQLKSFSGVED

-527 DYNGNNINFQCL
+527 DYNGKNINFQCL

-578 AQYELKLNEKIDG
+578 AQLELKLNEQIDG

-621 QWGQEGNYYNTA
+621 QWGQEGNYYNAA
-633 YVKFKAGSDLRSGM
+633 YVKFKAGSDLRAGM
-647 EHVRESLEK
+647 EHVRESLKK
-656 FDSEYPFVVRF
+656 FDSEYPFVIRF

-726 GEILYMFNVSYF
+726 GEVLYMFNVSYF
-738 WILLICFVF
+738 WILLICFVL

-779 AVGVITFMT
+779 AIGMITFLT

>member
-1 MLFGIF
+1 
-7 FVSIEAKQLDMKTI
+7 MKTI

-26 SVLRRFKTASVL
+26 SVLRRFKAASVL

-63 DRSHPNADAIFRVDI
+63 DCSHRNADAIFRVDI

-88 ICRPFARAFTGSSP
+88 ICRPFARAFTESSP
-102 LIEEGCLLSAWTES
+102 HIKGGCLLNAWVGS
-116 RFFYI
+116 PFFYV
-121 EDGGQRTSYKEDAWN
+121 EQNGQRTGYRENAWE
-136 VTPGVLEV
+136 VTPGLLDVIH
-144 FRFDM
+144 FDM
-149 LEGNERSLDEP
+149 LEGTAQALDEP
-160 NSVVLP
+160 GSVILP
-166 ESMAR
+166 ESMAK
-171 KIFGDESAVGK
+171 KIFGNETAVGK
-182 QLISA
+182 QLIA
-187 NPMEDAKIVKGVY
+187 PNVEMNAQIIKGVY
-200 KDFPRNSALKN
+200 KDFPRNSALQN
-211 VMYTSMSPKENYDN
+211 VIYVAMNPKENYDN

-233 FVRLGEGMDKA
+233 FVRLDDPANKEN
-244 EVLDNFKRNF
+244 VLDNFKSNF
-254 NAKEAFGNEF
+254 NAKEVFGNEF
-264 EWGEENSLDL
+264 EWGGEESFDL

-284 LSNVDFDSM
+284 LNNVDFDSM

-307 AFVILIIAGINFTN
+307 AFVIIIIAGINFTN

-337 KVLGSSDRTL
+337 KVLGSSDRML
-347 RGSLLVEAVCVSL
+347 RGSLLVEAVGVSM

-370 YLIPNTP
+370 YVIPKTP
-377 VVSLVDADISFGAQP
+377 VASLVDADISFGAQP

-400 IAAIVGVLAG
+400 IVGVLAG

-445 VQFVASFILII
+445 IQFVASFILII
-456 GSLFMYLQNHYMQNA
+456 GSLFMYLQNRYMQNA

-481 IVHLNNT
+481 IVHLNNK
-488 INKNR
+488 INKDR
-493 DAFTDRLKSFSGVQD
+493 DAFTNQLKSFSGVED

-527 DYNGNNINFQCL
+527 DYNGKNINFQCL

-578 AQYELKLNEKIDG
+578 AQLELKLNEQIDG

-621 QWGQEGNYYNTA
+621 QWGQEGNYYNAA
-633 YVKFKAGSDLRSGM
+633 YVKFKAGSDLRAGM
-647 EHVRESLEK
+647 EHVRESLKK
-656 FDSEYPFVVRF
+656 FDSEYPFVIRF

-726 GEILYMFNVSYF
+726 GEVLYMFNVSYF
-738 WILLICFVF
+738 WILLICFVL

-779 AVGVITFMT
+779 AIGMITFLT

>member
-1 MLFGIF
+1 
-7 FVSIEAKQLDMKTI
+7 MKTI

-26 SVLRRFKTASVL
+26 SVLRRFKAASVL

-63 DRSHPNADAIFRVDI
+63 DCSHRNADAIFRVDI

-88 ICRPFARAFTGSSP
+88 ICRPFARAFTESSP
-102 LIEEGCLLSAWTES
+102 HIKGGCLLNAWVGS
-116 RFFYI
+116 PFFYV
-121 EDGGQRTSYKEDAWN
+121 EQNGQRTGYRENAWE
-136 VTPGVLEV
+136 VTPGLLDVIH
-144 FRFDM
+144 FDM
-149 LEGNERSLDEP
+149 LEGTAQALDEP
-160 NSVVLP
+160 GSVILP
-166 ESMAR
+166 ESMAK
-171 KIFGDESAVGK
+171 KIFGNETAVGK
-182 QLISA
+182 QLIA
-187 NPMEDAKIVKGVY
+187 PNVEMNAQIIKGVY
-200 KDFPRNSALKN
+200 KDFPRNSALQN
-211 VMYTSMSPKENYDN
+211 VIYVAMNPKENYDN
-225 WGNWNYFF
+225 WGNWNYYF
-233 FVRLGEGMDKA
+233 FVRLDEPANK
-244 EVLDNFKRNF
+244 ENVLDNFKSNF
-254 NAKEAFGNEF
+254 NAKEVFGNEF
-264 EWGEENSLDL
+264 EWGGEESFDL

-284 LSNVDFDSM
+284 LNNVDFDSM

-307 AFVILIIAGINFTN
+307 AFVIIIIAGINFTN

-337 KVLGSSDRTL
+337 KVLGSSDRML
-347 RGSLLVEAVCVSL
+347 RGSLLVEAVGVST

-370 YLIPNTP
+370 YVIPKTP
-377 VVSLVDADISFGAQP
+377 VASLVDADISFGAQP

-400 IAAIVGVLAG
+400 IAVIVGVLAG

-445 VQFVASFILII
+445 IQFVASFILII
-456 GSLFMYLQNHYMQNA
+456 GSLFMYLQNRYMQNA

-481 IVHLNNT
+481 IVHLNNK
-488 INKNR
+488 INKDR
-493 DAFTDRLKSFSGVQD
+493 DAFTNQLKSFSGVED

-527 DYNGNNINFQCL
+527 DYNGKNINFQCL

-578 AQYELKLNEKIDG
+578 AQLELKLNEQIDG

-621 QWGQEGNYYNTA
+621 QWGQEGNYYNAA
-633 YVKFKAGSDLRSGM
+633 YVKFKAGSDLRAGM
-647 EHVRESLEK
+647 EHVRESLKK
-656 FDSEYPFVVRF
+656 FDSEYPFVIRF

-726 GEILYMFNVSYF
+726 GEVLYMFNVSYF
-738 WILLICFVF
+738 WILLICFVL

-779 AVGVITFMT
+779 AIGMITFLT

>member
-7 FVSIEAKQLDMKTI
+7 FVIIEAKQLDMKTI

-136 VTPGVLEV
+136 VTPGVLKV

-149 LEGNERSLDEP
+149 LEGSERSLDEP

-284 LSNVDFDSM
+284 LNNVDFDSM

-370 YLIPNTP
+370 YIIPKTP

-508 VTYSQFLLSSQDQY
+508 VTIPNSCFRARTSTWDGGVTIMGTTSISSVFLFLLLS
-522 MGWGR
+522 
-527 DYNGNNINFQCL
+527 
-539 PVSSSF
+539 
-545 LKVMGIEVKEGRDFR
+545 
-560 PEDDQKET
+560 
-568 GCYIFNEKAK
+568 
-578 AQYELKLNEKIDG
+578 
-591 DEIIGFIPDIKF
+591 
-603 ASFRQEV
+603 
-610 TPMAFYLWGKY
+610 
-621 QWGQEGNYYNTA
+621 
-633 YVKFKAGSDLRSGM
+633 
-647 EHVRESLEK
+647 
-656 FDSEYPFVVRF
+656 
-667 YDEVL
+667 
-672 QHTYEKEL
+672 
-680 KIGSLITLFSLVA
+680 
-693 IFISI
+693 
-698 VGVFGLVVFE
+698 
-708 SEYKRKEI
+708 
-716 AVRKV
+716 
-721 LGSTT
+721 
-726 GEILYMFNVSYF
+726 
-738 WILLICFVF
+738 
-747 GAPVAWY
+747 
-754 GVHRWLEN
+754 
-762 FAYRTPMYWWVL
+762 
-774 PLAFL
+774 
-779 AVGVITFMT
+779 
-788 VTYQNW
+788 
-794 HVANENPVKN
+794 
-804 IKSE
+804 

>member
-1 MLFGIF
+1 
-7 FVSIEAKQLDMKTI
+7 MKTI

-26 SVLRRFKTASVL
+26 SVLRRFKAASVL

-63 DRSHPNADAIFRVDI
+63 DCSHRNADAIFRVDI

-88 ICRPFARAFTGSSP
+88 ICRPFARAFTESSP
-102 LIEEGCLLSAWTES
+102 HIKGGCLLNAWVGS
-116 RFFYI
+116 PFFYV
-121 EDGGQRTSYKEDAWN
+121 EQNGQRTGYRENAWE
-136 VTPGVLEV
+136 VTPGLLDVIH
-144 FRFDM
+144 FDM
-149 LEGNERSLDEP
+149 LEGTAQALDEP
-160 NSVVLP
+160 GSVILP
-166 ESMAR
+166 ESMAK
-171 KIFGDESAVGK
+171 KIFGNETAVGK
-182 QLISA
+182 QLIA
-187 NPMEDAKIVKGVY
+187 PNVEMNAQIIKGVY
-200 KDFPRNSALKN
+200 KDFPRNSALQN
-211 VMYTSMSPKENYDN
+211 VIYVAMNPKENYDN

-233 FVRLGEGMDKA
+233 FVRLDDPANKEN
-244 EVLDNFKRNF
+244 VLDNFKSNF
-254 NAKEAFGNEF
+254 NAKEVFGNEF
-264 EWGEENSLDL
+264 EWGGEESFDL

-284 LSNVDFDSM
+284 LNNVDFDSM

-307 AFVILIIAGINFTN
+307 AFVIIIIAGINFTN

-337 KVLGSSDRTL
+337 KVLGSSDRML
-347 RGSLLVEAVCVSL
+347 RGSLLVEAVGVST

-370 YLIPNTP
+370 YVIPKTP
-377 VVSLVDADISFGAQP
+377 VASLVDADISFGAQP

-400 IAAIVGVLAG
+400 IAVIVGVLAG

-445 VQFVASFILII
+445 IQFVASFILII
-456 GSLFMYLQNHYMQNA
+456 GSLFMYLQNRYMQNA

-481 IVHLNNT
+481 IVHLNNK
-488 INKNR
+488 INKDR
-493 DAFTDRLKSFSGVQD
+493 DAFTNQLKSFSGVED

-527 DYNGNNINFQCL
+527 DYNGKNINFQCL

-578 AQYELKLNEKIDG
+578 AQLELKLNEQIDG

-621 QWGQEGNYYNTA
+621 QWGQEGNYYNAA
-633 YVKFKAGSDLRSGM
+633 YVKFKAGSDLRAGM
-647 EHVRESLEK
+647 EHVRESLKK
-656 FDSEYPFVVRF
+656 FDSEYPFVIRF

-726 GEILYMFNVSYF
+726 GEVLYMFNVSYF

-779 AVGVITFMT
+779 AIGMITFLT

>member
-63 DRSHPNADAIFRVDI
+63 DRSHRNADAIFRVDI

-149 LEGNERSLDEP
+149 LEGSERSLDEP

-370 YLIPNTP
+370 YIIPKTP

-560 PEDDQKET
+560 PEDDQK
-568 GCYIFNEKAK
+568 YDR
-578 AQYELKLNEKIDG
+578 QYP
-591 DEIIGFIPDIKF
+591 II
-603 ASFRQEV
+603 SF
-610 TPMAFYLWGKY
+610 L
-621 QWGQEGNYYNTA
+621 
-633 YVKFKAGSDLRSGM
+633 
-647 EHVRESLEK
+647 
-656 FDSEYPFVVRF
+656 
-667 YDEVL
+667 
-672 QHTYEKEL
+672 
-680 KIGSLITLFSLVA
+680 LF
-693 IFISI
+693 
-698 VGVFGLVVFE
+698 
-708 SEYKRKEI
+708 
-716 AVRKV
+716 
-721 LGSTT
+721 
-726 GEILYMFNVSYF
+726 
-738 WILLICFVF
+738 C
-747 GAPVAWY
+747 
-754 GVHRWLEN
+754 
-762 FAYRTPMYWWVL
+762 
-774 PLAFL
+774 
-779 AVGVITFMT
+779 
-788 VTYQNW
+788 
-794 HVANENPVKN
+794 
-804 IKSE
+804 

>member
-1 MLFGIF
+1 MLDIYFIDYLLVMLFGIF

-370 YLIPNTP
+370 YIIPKTP

-522 MGWGR
+522 MGWGVTIM
-527 DYNGNNINFQCL
+527 GTTSI
-539 PVSSSF
+539 SSVF
-545 LKVMGIEVKEGRDFR
+545 LF
-560 PEDDQKET
+560 
-568 GCYIFNEKAK
+568 
-578 AQYELKLNEKIDG
+578 
-591 DEIIGFIPDIKF
+591 
-603 ASFRQEV
+603 
-610 TPMAFYLWGKY
+610 
-621 QWGQEGNYYNTA
+621 
-633 YVKFKAGSDLRSGM
+633 
-647 EHVRESLEK
+647 
-656 FDSEYPFVVRF
+656 
-667 YDEVL
+667 
-672 QHTYEKEL
+672 
-680 KIGSLITLFSLVA
+680 
-693 IFISI
+693 
-698 VGVFGLVVFE
+698 
-708 SEYKRKEI
+708 
-716 AVRKV
+716 
-721 LGSTT
+721 
-726 GEILYMFNVSYF
+726 
-738 WILLICFVF
+738 LL
-747 GAPVAWY
+747 
-754 GVHRWLEN
+754 L
-762 FAYRTPMYWWVL
+762 
-774 PLAFL
+774 
-779 AVGVITFMT
+779 
-788 VTYQNW
+788 
-794 HVANENPVKN
+794 
-804 IKSE
+804 S

>member
-1 MLFGIF
+1 
-7 FVSIEAKQLDMKTI
+7 MKTI

-26 SVLRRFKTASVL
+26 SVLRRFKAASVL

-63 DRSHPNADAIFRVDI
+63 DCSHRNADAIFRVDI

-88 ICRPFARAFTGSSP
+88 ICRPFARAFTESSP
-102 LIEEGCLLSAWTES
+102 HIKGGCLLNAWVGS
-116 RFFYI
+116 PFFYV
-121 EDGGQRTSYKEDAWN
+121 EQNGQRTGYRENAWE
-136 VTPGVLEV
+136 VTPGLLDVIH
-144 FRFDM
+144 FDM
-149 LEGNERSLDEP
+149 LEGTAQALDEP
-160 NSVVLP
+160 GSVILP
-166 ESMAR
+166 ESMAK
-171 KIFGDESAVGK
+171 KIFGNETAVGK
-182 QLISA
+182 QLIA
-187 NPMEDAKIVKGVY
+187 PNVEMNAQIIKGVY
-200 KDFPRNSALKN
+200 KDFPRNSALQN
-211 VMYTSMSPKENYDN
+211 VIYVAMNPKENYDN

-233 FVRLGEGMDKA
+233 FVRLDDPANKEN
-244 EVLDNFKRNF
+244 VLDNFKSNF
-254 NAKEAFGNEF
+254 NAKEVFGNEF
-264 EWGEENSLDL
+264 EWGGEESFDL

-284 LSNVDFDSM
+284 LNNVDFDSM

-307 AFVILIIAGINFTN
+307 AFVIIIIAGINFTN

-337 KVLGSSDRTL
+337 KVLGSSDRML
-347 RGSLLVEAVCVSL
+347 RGSLLVEAVGVST

-370 YLIPNTP
+370 YVIPKTP
-377 VVSLVDADISFGAQP
+377 VASLVDADISFGAQP

-400 IAAIVGVLAG
+400 IAVIVGVLAG

-445 VQFVASFILII
+445 IQFVASFILII
-456 GSLFMYLQNHYMQNA
+456 GSLFMYLQNRYMQNA

-481 IVHLNNT
+481 IVHLNNK
-488 INKNR
+488 INKDR
-493 DAFTDRLKSFSGVQD
+493 DAFTNQLKSFSGVED

-527 DYNGNNINFQCL
+527 DYNGKNINFQCL

-545 LKVMGIEVKEGRDFR
+545 LKVMGIKVKEGRDFR

-578 AQYELKLNEKIDG
+578 AQLELKLNEQIDG

-621 QWGQEGNYYNTA
+621 QWGQEGNYYNAA
-633 YVKFKAGSDLRSGM
+633 YVKFKAGSDLRAGM
-647 EHVRESLEK
+647 EHVRESLKK
-656 FDSEYPFVVRF
+656 FDSEYPFVIRF

-726 GEILYMFNVSYF
+726 GEVLYMFNVSYF
-738 WILLICFVF
+738 WILLICFVL

-779 AVGVITFMT
+779 AIGMITFLT

>member
-1 MLFGIF
+1 
-7 FVSIEAKQLDMKTI
+7 MKTI

-26 SVLRRFKTASVL
+26 SVLRRFKAASVL

-63 DRSHPNADAIFRVDI
+63 DCSHRNADAIFRVDI

-88 ICRPFARAFTGSSP
+88 ICRPFARAFTESSP
-102 LIEEGCLLSAWTES
+102 HIKGGCLLNAWVGS
-116 RFFYI
+116 PFFYV
-121 EDGGQRTSYKEDAWN
+121 EQNGQRTGYRENAWE
-136 VTPGVLEV
+136 VTPGLLDVIH
-144 FRFDM
+144 FDM
-149 LEGNERSLDEP
+149 LEGTAQALDEP
-160 NSVVLP
+160 GSVILP
-166 ESMAR
+166 ESMAK
-171 KIFGDESAVGK
+171 KIFGNETAIGK
-182 QLISA
+182 QLIA
-187 NPMEDAKIVKGVY
+187 PNVEMNAQIIKGVY
-200 KDFPRNSALKN
+200 KDFPRNSALQN
-211 VMYTSMSPKENYDN
+211 VIYVAMNPKENYDN

-233 FVRLGEGMDKA
+233 FVRLDDPANKEN
-244 EVLDNFKRNF
+244 VLDNFKSNF
-254 NAKEAFGNEF
+254 NAKEVFGNEF
-264 EWGEENSLDL
+264 EWGGEESFDL

-284 LSNVDFDSM
+284 LNNVDFDSM

-307 AFVILIIAGINFTN
+307 AFVIIIIAGINFTN

-337 KVLGSSDRTL
+337 KVLGSSDRML
-347 RGSLLVEAVCVSL
+347 RGSLLVEAVGVSM

-370 YLIPNTP
+370 YVIPKTP
-377 VVSLVDADISFGAQP
+377 VASLVDADISFGAQP

-400 IAAIVGVLAG
+400 IAVIVGVLAG

-445 VQFVASFILII
+445 IQFVASFILII
-456 GSLFMYLQNHYMQNA
+456 GSLFMYLQNRYMQNA

-481 IVHLNNT
+481 IVHLNNK
-488 INKNR
+488 INKDR
-493 DAFTDRLKSFSGVQD
+493 DAFTNQLKSFSGVED

-527 DYNGNNINFQCL
+527 DYNGKNINFQCL

-578 AQYELKLNEKIDG
+578 AQLELKLNEQIDG

-621 QWGQEGNYYNTA
+621 QWGQEGNYYNAA
-633 YVKFKAGSDLRSGM
+633 YVKFKAGSDLRAGM
-647 EHVRESLEK
+647 EHVRESLKK
-656 FDSEYPFVVRF
+656 FDSEYPFVIRF

-680 KIGSLITLFSLVA
+680 KIGSLITLFSFVA

-726 GEILYMFNVSYF
+726 GEVLYMFNVSYF
-738 WILLICFVF
+738 WILLICFVL

-779 AVGVITFMT
+779 AIGMITFLT

>member
-1 MLFGIF
+1 
-7 FVSIEAKQLDMKTI
+7 MKTI

-26 SVLRRFKTASVL
+26 SVLRRFKAASVL

-63 DRSHPNADAIFRVDI
+63 DCSHRNADAIFRVDI

-88 ICRPFARAFTGSSP
+88 ICRPFARAFTESSP
-102 LIEEGCLLSAWTES
+102 HIKGGCLLNAWVGS
-116 RFFYI
+116 PFFYV
-121 EDGGQRTSYKEDAWN
+121 EQNGQRTGYRENAWE
-136 VTPGVLEV
+136 VTPGLLDVIH
-144 FRFDM
+144 FDM
-149 LEGNERSLDEP
+149 LEGTAQALDEP
-160 NSVVLP
+160 GSVILP
-166 ESMAR
+166 ESMAK
-171 KIFGDESAVGK
+171 KIFGNETAVGK
-182 QLISA
+182 QLIA
-187 NPMEDAKIVKGVY
+187 PNVEMNAQIIKGVY
-200 KDFPRNSALKN
+200 KDFPRNSALQN
-211 VMYTSMSPKENYDN
+211 VIYVAMNPKENYDN

-233 FVRLGEGMDKA
+233 FVRLDDPANKEN
-244 EVLDNFKRNF
+244 VLDNFKSNF
-254 NAKEAFGNEF
+254 NAKEVFGNEF
-264 EWGEENSLDL
+264 EWGGEESFDL

-284 LSNVDFDSM
+284 LNNVDFDSM

-307 AFVILIIAGINFTN
+307 AFVIIIIAGINFTN

-337 KVLGSSDRTL
+337 KVLGSSDRML
-347 RGSLLVEAVCVSL
+347 RGSLLVEAVGVSM

-370 YLIPNTP
+370 YVIPKTP
-377 VVSLVDADISFGAQP
+377 VASLVDADISFGAQP

-400 IAAIVGVLAG
+400 IAVIVGVLAG

-445 VQFVASFILII
+445 IQFVASFILII
-456 GSLFMYLQNHYMQNA
+456 GSLFMYLQNRYMQNA

-481 IVHLNNT
+481 IVHLNNK
-488 INKNR
+488 INKDR
-493 DAFTDRLKSFSGVQD
+493 DAFTNQLKSFSGVED

-527 DYNGNNINFQCL
+527 DYNGKNINFQCL

-578 AQYELKLNEKIDG
+578 AQLELKLNEQIDG

-621 QWGQEGNYYNTA
+621 QWGQEGNYYNAA
-633 YVKFKAGSDLRSGM
+633 YVKFKAGSDLRAGM
-647 EHVRESLEK
+647 EHVRESLKK
-656 FDSEYPFVVRF
+656 FDSEYPFVIRF

-708 SEYKRKEI
+708 SEYRRKEI

-726 GEILYMFNVSYF
+726 GEVLYMFNVSYF
-738 WILLICFVF
+738 WILLICFVL

-779 AVGVITFMT
+779 AIGMITFLT

>member
-1 MLFGIF
+1 
-7 FVSIEAKQLDMKTI
+7 MKTI

-26 SVLRRFKTASVL
+26 SVLRRFKAASVL
-38 NVLGLSIAFVAFMLI
+38 NLLGLSIAFVAFMLI

-63 DRSHPNADAIFRVDI
+63 DCSHRNADAIFRVDI

-88 ICRPFARAFTGSSP
+88 ICRPFARAFTESSP
-102 LIEEGCLLSAWTES
+102 HIKGGCLLNAWVGS
-116 RFFYI
+116 PFFYV
-121 EDGGQRTSYKEDAWN
+121 EQNGQRTGYRENAWE
-136 VTPGVLEV
+136 VTPGLLDVIH
-144 FRFDM
+144 FDM
-149 LEGNERSLDEP
+149 LEGTAQALDEP
-160 NSVVLP
+160 GSVILP
-166 ESMAR
+166 ESMAK
-171 KIFGDESAVGK
+171 KIFGNETAVGK
-182 QLISA
+182 QLIA
-187 NPMEDAKIVKGVY
+187 PNVEMNAQIIKGVY
-200 KDFPRNSALKN
+200 KDFPRNSALQN
-211 VMYTSMSPKENYDN
+211 VIYVAMNPKENYDN

-233 FVRLGEGMDKA
+233 FVRLDDPANKEN
-244 EVLDNFKRNF
+244 VLDNFKSNF
-254 NAKEAFGNEF
+254 NAKEVFGNEF
-264 EWGEENSLDL
+264 EWGGEESFDL

-284 LSNVDFDSM
+284 LNNVDFDSM

-307 AFVILIIAGINFTN
+307 AFVIIIIAGINFTN

-337 KVLGSSDRTL
+337 KVLGSSDRML
-347 RGSLLVEAVCVSL
+347 RGSLLVEAVGVST

-370 YLIPNTP
+370 YVIPKTP
-377 VVSLVDADISFGAQP
+377 VASLVDADISFGAQP

-400 IAAIVGVLAG
+400 IAVIVGVLAG

-445 VQFVASFILII
+445 IQFVASFILII
-456 GSLFMYLQNHYMQNA
+456 GSLFMYLQNRYMQNA

-481 IVHLNNT
+481 IVHLNNK
-488 INKNR
+488 INKDR
-493 DAFTDRLKSFSGVQD
+493 DAFTNQLKSFSGVED

-527 DYNGNNINFQCL
+527 DYNGKNINFQCL

-578 AQYELKLNEKIDG
+578 AQLELKLNEQIDG

-621 QWGQEGNYYNTA
+621 QWGQEGNYYNAA
-633 YVKFKAGSDLRSGM
+633 YVKFKAGSDLRAGM
-647 EHVRESLEK
+647 EHVRESLKK
-656 FDSEYPFVVRF
+656 FDSEYPFVIRF

-726 GEILYMFNVSYF
+726 GEVLYMFNVSYF
-738 WILLICFVF
+738 WILLICFVL

-779 AVGVITFMT
+779 AIGMITFLT